1 MKHKNIIF
9 ILTIISIIIFLSGCL
24 EEFQNIFN
32 NQTIIYES
40 QPTKISYEI
49 EYGYKINV
57 TGDGNVKINYT
68 EGLPTLL
75 FGSITNTNDLS
86 NFESKKLTIA
96 NYPVIQ
102 WNISFDNQG
111 QIILGVSSQ
120 ALSNGY
126 IIKDLE
132 GTNALTIDE
141 IEKYHSDLIDQYCN
155 NQYFKSTCYLNPSD
169 ISIKQKAN
177 TIKANANSNNSLI
190 VAKEIFKWLKGNTQ
204 YSINEISDAQPAD
217 LTFKLKSGD
226 CDDLSYLYISLC
238 RSLNIPSRFING
250 YVVDEFDVTAHAW
263 VEVFVGGDIGFNGW
277 IPVECA
283 GSGDVTSEVHQN
295 FGVEDVSHVRTF
307 VDDGSN
313 NSLKIASSGIFIE
326 YNQGKLVD
334 ITSFVEISNYTIINS
349 YELCITDEMRNYC

>member
-1 MKHKNIIF
+1 M
-9 ILTIISIIIFLSGCL
+9 
-24 EEFQNIFN
+24 
-32 NQTIIYES
+32 
-40 QPTKISYEI
+40 
-49 EYGYKINV
+49 V
-57 TGDGNVKINYT
+57 NYT

-86 NFESKKLTIA
+86 NFESKKIIIS
-96 NYPVIQ
+96 NYPMIQ
-102 WNISFDNQG
+102 WNISLNNQG
-111 QIILGVSSQ
+111 QFILGVSSQ
-120 ALSNGY
+120 VLSNGY

-141 IEKYHSDLIDQYCN
+141 IEKYHSDLIDQFCK

-190 VAKEIFKWLKGNTQ
+190 IAKEIFKWLKGNTQ
-204 YSINEISDAQPAD
+204 YSINEVSDAQPAD

-250 YVVDEFDVTAHAW
+250 YVIDEFDVTAHAW
-263 VEVFVGGDIGFNGW
+263 VEVFVGGNIGFNGW

-283 GSGDVTSEVHQN
+283 GSGDVTSEIHQN

-313 NSLKIASSGIFIE
+313 DSLRIASSGIFIE
-326 YNQGKLVD
+326 YSQGKQVD
-334 ITSFVEISNYTIINS
+334 ITSFVEISNYTIITSN
-349 YELCITDEMRNYC
+349 ELCITDETRNYC